1 MTSMLPLPQFKLL
14 QPTTVAEALEMLATN
29 KGAKLISGGT
39 DLLPSMKHG
48 LFEPKVLVSTKRIAG
63 LKEISIGND
72 ELSIGAGVTH
82 ATLRRS
88 DLVSDWA
95 PALIEACKAIATP
108 TLQSMAT
115 IGGNI
120 LLDTRCVFYNQTR
133 FWRESIDG
141 CLKCDGSVCHVVQN
155 KKECFAAH
163 SADTVPVLMVMG
175 AKVVIAGPQGERTV
189 AIETLYGKDGR
200 DSGMLE
206 PSDLLVRV
214 IIPKTNGEFG
224 YRKLR
229 MRGAID
235 YPLVV
240 TAVQVSPSGGR
251 VVISGVGPS
260 PIEIEGISSA
270 IESGDFSKA
279 GEIARSQVKPLG
291 THNVS
296 PNWRRHMV
304 GVEVRRCLEETSLNS

>member
-1 MTSMLPLPQFKLL
+1 MTSMLPLPEFKLL
-14 QPTTVAEALEMLATN
+14 QPTTVAEALGMLAAN
-29 KGAKLISGGT
+29 NGAKLISGGT

-63 LKEISIGND
+63 LKEISIRND

-88 DLVSDWA
+88 ELVGDWA
-95 PALIEACKAIATP
+95 PVLIDACKAIATP
-108 TLQSMAT
+108 TLQSMGT

-175 AKVVIAGPQGERTV
+175 AKVVIAGSKGERTMG
-189 AIETLYGKDGR
+189 IESLYGADGR
-200 DSGMLE
+200 DSGRLG
-206 PSDLLVRV
+206 SDELLVRV
-214 IIPKTNGEFG
+214 TIPKNQGSVGF
-224 YRKLR
+224 RKLR

-240 TAVQVSPSGGR
+240 TAVRVTPAGGR
-251 VVISGVGPS
+251 VVVSGIGPM
-260 PIEIEGISSA
+260 PIEIKEVSEA
-270 IESGDFSKA
+270 IAARNFAEA
-279 GEIARSQVKPLG
+279 GGIARSQVKPLG

-304 GVEVRRCLEETSLNS
+304 EVEVRKCLEKAASDA